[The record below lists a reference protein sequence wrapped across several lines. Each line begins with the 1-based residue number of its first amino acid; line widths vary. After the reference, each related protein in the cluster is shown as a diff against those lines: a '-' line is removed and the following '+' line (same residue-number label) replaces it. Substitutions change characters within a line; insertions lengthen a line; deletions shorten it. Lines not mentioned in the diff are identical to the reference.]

1 MYYDFLL
8 NLWVLNRLS
17 ESQINTAVQK
27 GYITQDQAN
36 TILNTPKAVSA

>member
-17 ESQINTAVQK
+17 EAQINTAVSK
-27 GYITQDQAN
+27 GYITQEQAN
-36 TILNTPKAVSA
+36 TILNTPKVVQ